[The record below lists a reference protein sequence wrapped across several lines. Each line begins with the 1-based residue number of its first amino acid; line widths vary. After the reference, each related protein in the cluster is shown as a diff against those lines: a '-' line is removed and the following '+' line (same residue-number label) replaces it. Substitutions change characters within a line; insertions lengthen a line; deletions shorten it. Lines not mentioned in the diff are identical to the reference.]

1 MEKLEFVAAA
11 ENEEHLQRHS
21 DSASKVVGS
30 KSLETT
36 KPEDI
41 SVILKQFD
49 SAYKAAIEKY
59 GNPGRQVFAIET
71 DKDVGTDA
79 LVSAEELD
87 ANKIFSIVR
96 EPGTKGEANIKVA
109 IISPQ
114 DMPKTNVVHAV
125 YGPYSSTGKGGIYTM
140 MFGDPGEPFPRK
152 LDENADARSIELNE
166 KAKEYWNGKDG
177 KGGHV
182 FLITPDELEEA
193 LVKMEE
199 NGISTNTQMARLKKF
214 RQHPSSPII
223 KHEKSKIQEN
233 AKNLGKIKINKEIS
247 PIQSKILADKAKA
260 GLDK

>member
-11 ENEEHLQRHS
+11 ENEEHLKRHS

-49 SAYKAAIEKY
+49 DAYEAAIEQY

-71 DKDVGTDA
+71 DRNVGTDA

-125 YGPYSSTGKGGIYTM
+125 YGPYSSTGKG
-140 MFGDPGEPFPRK
+140 
-152 LDENADARSIELNE
+152 
-166 KAKEYWNGKDG
+166 EY
-177 KGGHV
+177 
-182 FLITPDELEEA
+182 
-193 LVKMEE
+193 
-199 NGISTNTQMARLKKF
+199 
-214 RQHPSSPII
+214 
-223 KHEKSKIQEN
+223 IQ
-233 AKNLGKIKINKEIS
+233 
-247 PIQSKILADKAKA
+247 
-260 GLDK
+260 